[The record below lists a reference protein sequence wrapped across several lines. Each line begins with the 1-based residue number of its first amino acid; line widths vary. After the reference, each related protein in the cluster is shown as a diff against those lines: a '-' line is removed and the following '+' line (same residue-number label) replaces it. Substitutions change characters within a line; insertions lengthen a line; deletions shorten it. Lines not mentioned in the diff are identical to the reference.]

1 QTNVET
7 TVRAAGFGAAA
18 EVAVEV
24 LRGYELHFH
33 SPCGLHSE
41 PSLNFSRAP
50 LEHSVGAQDVAHA
63 GADIPGCSPIRR
75 RGGWASAVDASAGAE
90 PPHLQVT
97 PTVGDLWVMDAG
109 LGQLG
114 EGGIQT
120 FVTHSDWLPAQFS
133 LDGLDR
139 GTVDGNAEAP

>member
-75 RGGWASAVDASAGAE
+75 RGGEHLRAGPPAGGE
-90 PPHLQVT
+90 PPDPPAG
-97 PTVGDLWVMDAG
+97 PTAGCLWV
-109 LGQLG
+109 
-114 EGGIQT
+114 
-120 FVTHSDWLPAQFS
+120 
-133 LDGLDR
+133 
-139 GTVDGNAEAP
+139 NA